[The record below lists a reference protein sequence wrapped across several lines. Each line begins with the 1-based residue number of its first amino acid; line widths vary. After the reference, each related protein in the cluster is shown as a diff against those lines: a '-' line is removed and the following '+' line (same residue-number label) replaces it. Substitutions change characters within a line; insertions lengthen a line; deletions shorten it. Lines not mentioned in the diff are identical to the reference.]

1 MFILVIPQCTSMIMN
16 TLVLIALILFEIQ
29 IPMHAKPRM
38 ANVLSSVCQQDRI
51 SVSVSALQDMSVK
64 TRPTVQVSTRKPTI
78 KEMLFYGFM
87 FFFLG

>member
-1 MFILVIPQCTSMIMN
+1 MFIFVIPHYTSMIMN

-38 ANVLSSVCQQDRI
+38 ANALSSVCQQDKI

-64 TRPTVQVSTRKPTI
+64 TRPTVQVSTP
-78 KEMLFYGFM
+78 
-87 FFFLG
+87 